1 MAQEKAVSFP
11 QEAFLGVAAI
21 LQSLIDQ
28 ALLDDASQPAVPVLP
43 VKRRIPSEERQMVQ
57 GLRVLSEAVWGIHPV
72 VPNLPPCWSLYQ
84 PPGLGILC

>member
-1 MAQEKAVSFP
+1 MTQEKAVSSP

-28 ALLDDASQPAVPVLP
+28 ALLDVASQPAVPAPP
-43 VKRRIPSEERQMVQ
+43 VKRRIPSEECQMVQ
-57 GLRVLSEAVWGIHPV
+57 DLRVPSEAVRGTHPV
-72 VPNLPPCWSLYQ
+72 IPNLPPCWSLCQ